1 MNYLPGDP
9 RETLPDEEAQPEVV
23 EQVHT
28 VYLVKPVLVTVT
40 VKTNSDAY
48 TQEEV
53 VEAAKQALE
62 TEVLWRRQ
70 SERLLP
76 NGRYPQ
82 PHEEVRVRLA
92 HRYPLARYSTSLVT
106 HRPHPDAYNI
116 EVVEGS
122 DEWPLA
128 KVDCW
133 DDEQTE
139 TALVETAWSDGTV
152 VRGDQ

>member
-9 RETLPDEEAQPEVV
+9 RETLPGEEEQPEVTR
-23 EQVHT
+23 QVHT
-28 VYLVKPVLVTVT
+28 VYLVKPVFVTVT
-40 VKTNSDAY
+40 VRTNSDVY

-53 VEAAKQALE
+53 VEAAKRALE
-62 TEVLWRRQ
+62 TEQVRRQ

-76 NGRYPQ
+76 DGRRPQ

-122 DEWPLA
+122 VEWPLV

-139 TALVETAWSDGTV
+139 TALVETTWSDGTV
-152 VRGDQ
+152 VLGDL